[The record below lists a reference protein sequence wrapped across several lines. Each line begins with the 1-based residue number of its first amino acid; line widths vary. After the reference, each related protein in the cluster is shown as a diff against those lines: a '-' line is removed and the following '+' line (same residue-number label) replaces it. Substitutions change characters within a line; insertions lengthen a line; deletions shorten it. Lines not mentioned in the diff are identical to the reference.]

1 MKRLFFLSLVLLFI
15 TITQNSCKKCEGCTN
30 PKAENYNKDA
40 DSDDGTCI
48 VKGCKNPKAQN
59 YEPTATIDDGN
70 CLIRGCTNS
79 ASSNYDPEAN
89 VDDGSCIIK
98 GCTDPT
104 AINYNAQANS
114 DDGSCKFP
122 KDLFIGKYDATLD
135 CDNEFIQNFI
145 GGQTVEIIIEEIPNE
160 KSKVKCSIGFAIPGI
175 EPTTGTITGN
185 LLTYENPE
193 QTITLP
199 QIGEII
205 IKNSGQLVAGDDP
218 NKLTGE
224 ISLNINFQG
233 LPIATICTFTAIR
246 KL

>member
-1 MKRLFFLSLVLLFI
+1 MYCNLEL
-15 TITQNSCKKCEGCTN
+15 
-30 PKAENYNKDA
+30 NKH
-40 DSDDGTCI
+40 
-48 VKGCKNPKAQN
+48 
-59 YEPTATIDDGN
+59 
-70 CLIRGCTNS
+70 TNS
-79 ASSNYDPEAN
+79 RDIIIFTNVCTIIYSLTKNATNNKVSLLNNKNNDFLEVLNSTAN
-89 VDDGSCIIK
+89 KYIGENLEKIV
-98 GCTDPT
+98 
-104 AINYNAQANS
+104 
-114 DDGSCKFP
+114 
-122 KDLFIGKYDATLD
+122 FILD
-135 CDNEFIQNFI
+135 NCPIHRSHFIQNFI